1 MRLLLSRRTPDAADH
16 NHQPKAHRDND
27 HAREEQPFDT
37 VLDGV
42 ENHEGEDEPEEEQQ
56 QGAQQ
61 RVP

>member
-1 MRLLLSRRTPDAADH
+1 MRLLISCRTPDSADH

-42 ENHEGEDEPEEEQQ
+42 EKDEGENEAEEEQEHW
-56 QGAQQ
+56 A
-61 RVP
+61 